1 MHIHICSTS
10 ACIDAK
16 PAIPA
21 IRAPCMSP
29 VYPARSLS
37 TLPHRKSRA
46 CGPRAEV
53 STFRATSLR
62 RLLLRHL
69 GLIHRLRLHLH
80 SHFRLQVQLSS
91 AILLCDIRSDDVAR
105 YQAARL
111 QEKAAPKTV
120 NLEVGTLRA
129 GLRKNRLC
137 WRRVYRSLWWQRSW
151 DGARAP
157 RCACQN
163 GTGTLDTTLSGS
175 RSRRFVSM
183 SR

>member
-37 TLPHRKSRA
+37 CGAATLT

-91 AILLCDIRSDDVAR
+91 AILLCDIRSDDIAR

-129 GLRKNRLC
+129 GLR
-137 WRRVYRSLWWQRSW
+137 
-151 DGARAP
+151 
-157 RCACQN
+157 
-163 GTGTLDTTLSGS
+163 
-175 RSRRFVSM
+175 
-183 SR
+183 